1 MLPTMSASHH
11 LQSTAGGS
19 RLSRSSAAAT
29 GCSAPPA
36 GSPAVPPA
44 ASSAAPTAGN
54 FGGVGAVPAVAAAS
68 PSADA
73 CSPRERSF
81 SPRGKRAT
89 ECRRAPRHRHSRS
102 FSGDFPTFHAT
113 APRSPAHSAI
123 PASNSPLSR
132 RPREDPVETAAYPGN
147 GACSPASPAPSGEF
161 SARCG
166 DTSNGARLSAQRW
179 SLPPGTSVDGGVGM
193 GDCPLMGGLS
203 SSGLASSGAD
213 VAFLTSQ
220 SPRIDLLRR
229 LKMEAAVAVSS
240 CDSPSFFSPS
250 HAAASTNARD
260 SFFSFERQ
268 GSIGLLS
275 EGSCDLGDDGSG
287 SFFRVPAKG
296 SAGETFSNLFR
307 LKGVLGSRG
316 SGSGDSGSFC
326 GGSGSFSNGGGS
338 GSLNGGGSGS
348 FSCGVAVSSTNPGGR
363 GGSARRVSISEED
376 FWAAVRY
383 SDTDG
388 DSQPGPP
395 PYPSHH
401 SHPPYNHSRDSH
413 QLDANTRAHQ
423 RPEELVPLQR
433 VTSITVI
440 ARTVSPLV
448 GAPDSLLPAP
458 AAAATTAASPPESLS
473 LPVSPV
479 DDGPAAAFLEA
490 SCNPAEPLT
499 DATSAAAE
507 PMHSTSGAAK
517 ATVVS
522 RAIATARFATST
534 STGSSSGSHVSN
546 STWTTAVTNLS
557 HESSSSERASSRLSS
572 GLDGAFDAGN
582 GGEFVKG
589 CNSGFG
595 GDTWTGAELSSA
607 ESSPRLSPSSPG
619 FFSPSRRSFSHQ
631 QDPFQHNSLH
641 GLLHKAEDD
650 EVGND
655 DDGIEIGAVDWHHSH
670 RFYSEY
676 QQPQHYSRQQQQQP
690 RGRYSAR
697 LGAMPFETRNQ
708 VQRWEGRKSSD
719 EVQEQDENE
728 DEEQLDEEEVE
739 QEKEQGEEQL
749 QAAGGEEA
757 SRAGSTEE
765 VGAELTAAAVAAGTR
780 AFARTRKY
788 RKGASGV
795 VFIPPSDAPEAIRA
809 PDSPRE
815 RALAR
820 TRKLRDGTSG
830 LVFVPMSDP
839 FASADEIC
847 FESRSSPPAAV
858 TTCTGSDEVVS
869 NENVEEEGA
878 GTSTTADRSGCR
890 RNKGEFLKRTLSSV
904 VLKQKVK
911 AGVLAEPGSFGGSA
925 KPKWWRQ
932 LLGKKAT

>member
-11 LQSTAGGS
+11 LHSTTGGS

-29 GCSAPPA
+29 GCAAPPA
-36 GSPAVPPA
+36 ASPAVPPA
-44 ASSAAPTAGN
+44 ASSAAPTADDSCS
-54 FGGVGAVPAVAAAS
+54 VGAVPAVAAA

-73 CSPRERSF
+73 CSPREGSF
-81 SPRGKRAT
+81 SPLGKRA

-102 FSGDFPTFHAT
+102 FSGDFPSFHAI

-132 RPREDPVETAAYPGN
+132 RPREDPMETAAYPGD
-147 GACSPASPAPSGEF
+147 GTCSPASPAPGGEF
-161 SARCG
+161 SARSG
-166 DTSNGARLSAQRW
+166 GTANGARLSAQRW

-193 GDCPLMGGLS
+193 GDCPLTGGLS
-203 SSGLASSGAD
+203 GSGLAS
-213 VAFLTSQ
+213 
-220 SPRIDLLRR
+220 
-229 LKMEAAVAVSS
+229 
-240 CDSPSFFSPS
+240 
-250 HAAASTNARD
+250 N
-260 SFFSFERQ
+260 
-268 GSIGLLS
+268 
-275 EGSCDLGDDGSG
+275 
-287 SFFRVPAKG
+287 
-296 SAGETFSNLFR
+296 
-307 LKGVLGSRG
+307 
-316 SGSGDSGSFC
+316 
-326 GGSGSFSNGGGS
+326 
-338 GSLNGGGSGS
+338 
-348 FSCGVAVSSTNPGGR
+348 
-363 GGSARRVSISEED
+363 
-376 FWAAVRY
+376 
-383 SDTDG
+383 
-388 DSQPGPP
+388 
-395 PYPSHH
+395 
-401 SHPPYNHSRDSH
+401 
-413 QLDANTRAHQ
+413 
-423 RPEELVPLQR
+423 
-433 VTSITVI
+433 
-440 ARTVSPLV
+440 
-448 GAPDSLLPAP
+448 GAPVSLLLAP
-458 AAAATTAASPPESLS
+458 AAAATTAGEDAIGVVEGCAANSAAAASPPASPS

-490 SCNPAEPLT
+490 SCNPADPLT

-572 GLDGAFDAGN
+572 GLDGGVDGAFDAGN
-582 GGEFVKG
+582 GGEFVQG

-631 QDPFQHNSLH
+631 QDPFQHNSLQ
-641 GLLHKAEDD
+641 GLLLDAGDD

-655 DDGIEIGAVDWHHSH
+655 TDGIEIGAVDWHHSH

-676 QQPQHYSRQQQQQP
+676 QQPQHYGRQQQQQP

-728 DEEQLDEEEVE
+728 DEEQLDEEVE

-757 SRAGSTEE
+757 STAGSTEE

-788 RKGASGV
+788 REGASGV

-830 LVFVPMSDP
+830 LVFVPVSDP

-847 FESRSSPPAAV
+847 FVSSSSPPPAV
-858 TTCTGSDEVVS
+858 TELPTTK
-869 NENVEEEGA
+869 
-878 GTSTTADRSGCR
+878 TSCASVAPCHVNPSLPNTPPPFIPSPSAAPSVLFSRLSISTS
-890 RNKGEFLKRTLSSV
+890 FSSSV
-904 VLKQKVK
+904 ASLC
-911 AGVLAEPGSFGGSA
+911 GCSS
-925 KPKWWRQ
+925 
-932 LLGKKAT
+932 

>member
-44 ASSAAPTAGN
+44 ASSAAPTAGD

-132 RPREDPVETAAYPGN
+132 RPREDPVETSAYPGN

-193 GDCPLMGGLS
+193 GDCPLTGGLS

-260 SFFSFERQ
+260 LFFSFERQ

-287 SFFRVPAKG
+287 SFFP
-296 SAGETFSNLFR
+296 
-307 LKGVLGSRG
+307 
-316 SGSGDSGSFC
+316 
-326 GGSGSFSNGGGS
+326 
-338 GSLNGGGSGS
+338 
-348 FSCGVAVSSTNPGGR
+348 
-363 GGSARRVSISEED
+363 
-376 FWAAVRY
+376 
-383 SDTDG
+383 
-388 DSQPGPP
+388 
-395 PYPSHH
+395 
-401 SHPPYNHSRDSH
+401 
-413 QLDANTRAHQ
+413 HQ

-458 AAAATTAASPPESLS
+458 AAAATTAGEDAIGGVEGCAANSAAAASPPESLS

-650 EVGND
+650 

-749 QAAGGEEA
+749 QAADGEEA

-869 NENVEEEGA
+869 NEDVEEEGA
-878 GTSTTADRSGCR
+878 GTSTTADRSGTSCTA
-890 RNKGEFLKRTLSSV
+890 FLPLYLSFLLFSPN
-904 VLKQKVK
+904 VLV
-911 AGVLAEPGSFGGSA
+911 
-925 KPKWWRQ
+925 
-932 LLGKKAT
+932 